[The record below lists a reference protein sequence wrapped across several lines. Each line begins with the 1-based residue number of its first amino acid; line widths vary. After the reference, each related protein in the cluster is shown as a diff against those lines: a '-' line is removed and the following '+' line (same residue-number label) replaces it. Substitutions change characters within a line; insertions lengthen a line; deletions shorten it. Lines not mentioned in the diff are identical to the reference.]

1 VTGFDRRSFLSGS
14 GALLAGA
21 IGAPRVSPRTPH
33 NPSREDE
40 WQAVRDQFAL
50 DPDIAHFAA
59 FVLASPP
66 KVVRDAIDRIRAA
79 LDFDASHY
87 VDQNIDGPVRRA
99 AASYLDA
106 LPGEIALTQSTTAG
120 LGLVYGG
127 LQLGEGD
134 EVLTTEHD
142 FYSTYESLRRASQR
156 TGATINRIRLYDAPS
171 AADAGDIV
179 EHIADG
185 LTPRT
190 RAVAITWV
198 HSGTGVKLPIR
209 AIAELLAEHNESAG
223 DERPALLCVDGLHGF
238 GVEDETMASLGCD
251 VFVAG
256 THKWIWGPRGTGIV
270 WATATA
276 WESITGP
283 TPPFEQTHF
292 DGWISQEP
300 PGPAPGGPANTPGGY
315 VDFEHRMAMKEAFEF
330 HEFVGKAAIQERT
343 HGQATQLKEGLSE
356 IAGVQLVTPMSA
368 DLSSG
373 IVCLTFA
380 DTGRQFALLDDL
392 RAAGYSTSITP
403 YRDPYLRIGPSIVT
417 NPDQLTDSP
426 RHPSVSCGDVPR
438 ETLGQHETL
447 GCVNREWHRGR
458 KLGADKLASPWETL
472 SCHKRRSI
480 GSRPSSTTSRRAD
493 ASRSPT
499 RSNGHAS
506 SATCQRTVTTTRRR
520 TSRVTWRA
528 ASDSSST

>member
-1 VTGFDRRSFLSGS
+1 VTGFDRRSFIGGS
-14 GALLAGA
+14 GAALAGA
-21 IGAPRVSPRTPH
+21 LGAARGAPLTPR
-33 NPSREDE
+33 NPATEDE
-40 WQAVRDQFAL
+40 WQAVRAQFAL
-50 DPDIAHFAA
+50 DPDVAHFAA

-66 KVVRDAIDRIRAA
+66 KVVRDAIDRHRAA
-79 LDFDASHY
+79 LDFDPSHY
-87 VDQNIDGPVRRA
+87 VEQNIDGPVRRA
-99 AASYLDA
+99 AASYLA
-106 LPGEIALTQSTTAG
+106 TPPGQIALTQSTTAG

-127 LQLGEGD
+127 LQLAEGD

-142 FYSTYESLRRASQR
+142 FYSTDESLRRASQR
-156 TGATINRIRLYDAPS
+156 TGATIKRIRLYDDPA
-171 AADAGDIV
+171 AADPGDIV

-209 AIAELLAEHNESAG
+209 AIADVVAEHNGTAG
-223 DERPALLCVDGLHGF
+223 VERPVLLCVDGLHGF

-270 WATATA
+270 GATATA

-283 TPPFEQTHF
+283 TPPFEQLHF

-300 PGPAPGGPANTPGGY
+300 PAPAPGGPANTPGGY

-343 HGQATQLKEGLSE
+343 HAQATQLKKGLAE
-356 IAGVQLVTPMSA
+356 IADVRLITPMDT

-380 DTGRQFALLDDL
+380 EPTRQFALFDAL
-392 RAAGYSTSITP
+392 RTAGYSTSITP

-417 NPDQLTDSP
+417 NPDQVDGLLAA
-426 RHPSVSCGDVPR
+426 VSDI
-438 ETLGQHETL
+438 
-447 GCVNREWHRGR
+447 
-458 KLGADKLASPWETL
+458 LA
-472 SCHKRRSI
+472 I
-480 GSRPSSTTSRRAD
+480 
-493 ASRSPT
+493 
-499 RSNGHAS
+499 
-506 SATCQRTVTTTRRR
+506 
-520 TSRVTWRA
+520 
-528 ASDSSST
+528 